1 MSPISPIRIRPRSAI
16 ADPDLARVATVDLP
30 GDAASRRGL
39 RASVSVGKAIAAFRR
54 PIQEPVIILTLAPVP
69 ARRR

>member
-1 MSPISPIRIRPRSAI
+1 MPAFRIRPRSAI

-30 GDAASRRGL
+30 TEAGIGPRLTRPSVLVKHLAAL
-39 RASVSVGKAIAAFRR
+39 RR
-54 PIQEPVIILTLAPVP
+54 PIEPDRVIVMTLAQAT